1 MKTTQWIL
9 LLTTVALGVVWIFIA
24 QNWIFLNLFSGLLVG
39 PGLGMDLNNYLQL
52 GSSPAFTVLWAGCMS
67 ALLIWIG
74 VTWSAT
80 PRSSGQTRMMQP
92 MWWIAAVLLSV
103 FGWICLGWFTIFTW
117 QVSGLSPID
126 GSGMNFYPVP
136 AGGWILLMGFVLLDV
151 VILFWLPTLLAS
163 PRTYRLVVPGAV
175 TLLGSR

>member
-1 MKTTQWIL
+1 
-9 LLTTVALGVVWIFIA
+9 
-24 QNWIFLNLFSGLLVG
+24 
-39 PGLGMDLNNYLQL
+39 
-52 GSSPAFTVLWAGCMS
+52 
-67 ALLIWIG
+67 
-74 VTWSAT
+74 
-80 PRSSGQTRMMQP
+80 MMQP
-92 MWWIAAVLLSV
+92 MWWVAAIVLSV
-103 FGWICLGWFTIFTW
+103 FGWLCLGWFTIFTW
-117 QVSGLSPID
+117 QVRGLSPID